1 MQKEY
6 TNSKSSITMN
16 KKISL
21 YVLVGAVAL
30 TGCNKKMQDFAAEH
44 FTTNPNPLEVVGD
57 NVPGT
62 VTANV
67 PQKFF
72 KKNAEVTVT
81 PYLSYGMDNKATSQS
96 YTFQGEKVKGNNP
109 VINYKEG
116 GTVTIPVNFV
126 YTPEMMKSDLYL
138 DFNVVQGKKVY
149 TLPAVKVGE
158 GVVATSTLADATTVT
173 PSAAADKYQ
182 RVINEICDAN
192 LMFLINQ
199 ANVRASELKK
209 GTSVSNFNETV
220 AEASK
225 ADNKEIEG
233 IHVSSFASPEGGVK
247 FNAKLSEKREH
258 SSF

>member
-1 MQKEY
+1 MQ
-6 TNSKSSITMN
+6 
-16 KKISL
+16 
-21 YVLVGAVAL
+21 A
-30 TGCNKKMQDFAAEH
+30 FAAEH

-258 SSF
+258 STVNYLNKNLKKEKVDNYGDITSEFTAQDWDSF